1 MHVHD
6 RSSVHKGRGE
16 DATKLLFHGTGKVFA
31 GKRAALFERTDASLV
46 DAKADS
52 VREAIGGN
60 EAGKKSLEWNCSDE
74 GITTKP
80 ACAG

>member
-1 MHVHD
+1 MFMTD
-6 RSSVHKGRGE
+6 PQFIREGE
-16 DATKLLFHGTGKVFA
+16 KTRLNCCSTEQKIVFA
-31 GKRAALFERTDASLV
+31 GNRAALFERTDASLV